1 MARDSVTTQKIT
13 RAGLVPV
20 LTAATVNNDVIDA
33 GAVFLQVANGSA
45 GSISVTVNSPLTVDG
60 LSVGP
65 LVVAVAAGV
74 TKLIGPFPVAT
85 FARAIAPDIGRV
97 YVDYSAFAS
106 VTRAVVSF

>member
-13 RAGLVPV
+13 RAGLIPV
-20 LTAATVNNDVIDA
+20 LAAATVNNDVVDA
-33 GAVFLQVANGSA
+33 GAVFLQVANGSGA
-45 GSISVTVNSPLTVDG
+45 SINVTVYSPLLTDG
-60 LSVGP
+60 LTVGP

-85 FARAIAPDIGRV
+85 FARSVAPDIGRM

-106 VTRAVVSF
+106 VTRAALSL